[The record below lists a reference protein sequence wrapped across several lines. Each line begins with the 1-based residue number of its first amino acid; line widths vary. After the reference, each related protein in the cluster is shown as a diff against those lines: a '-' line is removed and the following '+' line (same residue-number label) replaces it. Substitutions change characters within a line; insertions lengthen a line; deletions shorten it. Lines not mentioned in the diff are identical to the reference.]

1 MNKTSM
7 FTAYH
12 ETLFS
17 DYLLMAFN
25 GINYFFNIF
34 FLAFILMIALGAIG
48 HTKKTFV
55 KTEIL
60 TDSKYG
66 IYYFAFILAII
77 ATILNKQYN
86 IYFNMITYLIVILL
100 ITIIGFINI
109 EKKSLKWF
117 TILLTL
123 FLSLVSIIYVGA
135 LELIAKINMTG
146 LEHFGITNYEI
157 IHKSLFK
164 IYELK
169 DNIFTIVYSL
179 PHNAVI
185 DNGIVYKRIYIFYY
199 FMNTIALAFWFYVY
213 HRVLKFHG
221 VKLFKNISQEK

>member
-1 MNKTSM
+1 MNRNNI
-7 FTAYH
+7 FTAYN
-12 ETLFS
+12 ETLIS

-48 HTKKTFV
+48 YTKKTFI

-66 IYYFAFILAII
+66 IYYFSFILATII
-77 ATILNKQYN
+77 TILNKQYN
-86 IYFNMITYLIVILL
+86 IYFDMLTYS
-100 ITIIGFINI
+100 ITIFLVTVIGFFNI

-117 TILLTL
+117 TVLLTI
-123 FLSLVSIIYVGA
+123 FLSIVSVIYVGA

-146 LEHFGITNYEI
+146 LDHFGIINYEI
-157 IHKSLFK
+157 FHKSLFK

-169 DNIFTIVYSL
+169 DSLFTIKYS
-179 PHNAVI
+179 I
-185 DNGIVYKRIYIFYY
+185 DGKNILVDNSIIYKRIYIFYY

-221 VKLFKNISQEK
+221 VKLFKNMP